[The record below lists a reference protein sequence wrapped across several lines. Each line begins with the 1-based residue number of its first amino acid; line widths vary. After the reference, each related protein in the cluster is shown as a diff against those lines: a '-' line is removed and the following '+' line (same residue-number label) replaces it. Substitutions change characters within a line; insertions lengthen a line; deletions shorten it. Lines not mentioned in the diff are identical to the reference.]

1 LKSTKQILIVL
12 MCIFFICS
20 GILLV
25 NTGSDKF
32 KSETSISQNN
42 SIRSNAYDDSG
53 TETLSGGGYYAMC
66 YNPLTVGHRVLMW
79 TQTSTDSLG
88 LDLFVCDEYNF
99 NEFVAGRSASVY
111 CLHEDMHICTIDFTS
126 PQTKKWYFVWSNRGN
141 ILARTF
147 DWFLDTNG
155 DDIPSYSGHSWDN
168 NGQSIEPGEWYHVY
182 ATYNLG
188 DSISGYF
195 KSWVDSDSID
205 FFVCDDANYATW
217 ASGGGATV
225 YCLKENYIYTSWG
238 SFTIPSAGVWHCVY
252 SARDAPDTV
261 TISAYMN
268 QVIAKTITVTSPTGS
283 SSWETGYSY
292 YIYWDST
299 GSISNVKIELYKGT
313 SLTTTISSSTTND
326 GIYYWAVPYSITND
340 GTDYRIKITSTSD
353 LGVYDYS
360 PYFEIVVTPTITVTS
375 PTSSSSWEPGS
386 SHYIFWTS
394 TGSISNVIIELYKG
408 VNLALTVS
416 PSTTNDGSFYWTIP
430 PATTTGTD
438 YRIKIISSSDAGVYD
453 YSSYFSIEY
462 ASITVTSPTIGS
474 SWETNSLLYIG
485 WTSTGSISN
494 VIIELYQG
502 DTYVKTISATTSND
516 GYYYWTIPAS
526 TAAGTD
532 YRVKITSTSDAG
544 VYSYSSYF
552 EIERNPTIPGFSWL
566 FLVIGII
573 TIASVIFNVHKKS
586 EINLNLVI

>member
-1 LKSTKQILIVL
+1 MKSIKQISLVF
-12 MCIFFICS
+12 MCIFLAFS
-20 GILLV
+20 GILLI
-25 NTGSDKF
+25 NSGLDKF
-32 KSETSISQNN
+32 KSETFLSQNS
-42 SIRSNAYDDSG
+42 SIETSAYDDSG
-53 TETLSGGGYYAMC
+53 TQTLTADGYFAMI

-79 TQTSTDSLG
+79 TQTSTDTLG

-155 DDIPSYSGHSWDN
+155 DDIPSYSGHSWDT
-168 NGQSIEPGEWYHVY
+168 NGKTIEPGEWYHIY
-182 ATYNLG
+182 ATYNVG

-205 FFVCDDANYATW
+205 FFICDDANYATW

-225 YCLKENYIYTSWG
+225 YWLRENYISASWG
-238 SFTIPSAGVWHCVY
+238 PFTIPSAGIWHCVY
-252 SARDAPDTV
+252 SARDEPDTV

-268 QVIAKTITVTSPTGS
+268 LVVAKTITVTSPTGA

-299 GSISNVKIELYKGT
+299 GSISNVKIELYKGG

-326 GIYYWAVPYSITND
+326 GVYYWTVPYSITNY
-340 GTDYRIKITSTSD
+340 GTDYRIRITSTSD
-353 LGVYDYS
+353 PGIYDYS
-360 PYFEIVVTPTITVTS
+360 SYFEIVVTPTLTVTA
-375 PTSSSSWEPGS
+375 PTSSSSWEPSS
-386 SHYIFWTS
+386 SHYIYWTW
-394 TGSISNVIIELYKG
+394 TGSISSVVIELYKG
-408 VNLALTVS
+408 INLAFTVS
-416 PSTTNDGSFYWTIP
+416 PSTTNDGSFYWAIP
-430 PATTTGTD
+430 PSTNTGTD

-462 ASITVTSPTIGS
+462 ASITVTSPTMDSI
-474 SWETNSLLYIG
+474 WETDSYLYLS

-502 DTYVKTISATTSND
+502 DSYVTTISATTSND
-516 GYYYWTIPAS
+516 GNQIWRIPAS
-526 TAAGTD
+526 SVAGTN
-532 YRVKITSTSDAG
+532 YRVKITSSSDADIYG
-544 VYSYSSYF
+544 YSAYF
-552 EIERNPTIPGFSWL
+552 EIKRSPSIPGFDWI
-566 FLVIGII
+566 FLVMGIL
-573 TIASVIFNVHKKS
+573 TIVSIILNQYKKAEFNL
-586 EINLNLVI
+586 I